1 MRQACPILLVLLIA
15 SAALAVTPHAAT
27 PTDTLFTWQTYGQ
40 DARVR
45 VQTFASDDD
54 KRPHTIVVDELAS
67 NNDLVTDDVRY
78 FVDTLGRSLGL
89 DPTQATFVFRFN
101 GQSFEEDAGD
111 GKTLLLRATFNRT
124 KSGTMGS
131 PSWRLLTRDELAN
144 LTDRALY

>member
-1 MRQACPILLVLLIA
+1 MLRRYAPLFALLLMV
-15 SAALAVTPHAAT
+15 AAAPLAAQPA
-27 PTDTLFTWQTYGQ
+27 DTLFAWQTYGR

-67 NNDLVTDDVRY
+67 NDALVTDDVRY

-89 DPTQATFVFRFN
+89 DPTEATFVFRFS
-101 GQSFEEDAGD
+101 GQSFSEGAGA

-124 KSGTMGS
+124 KSSTIGS
-131 PSWRLLTRDELAN
+131 PSWRVLTRDELAA